1 MATYVKTDAGRAEVG
16 QRQHKL
22 PSPVRSL
29 LLLVDGQRDVPT
41 LRRFAAS
48 LHAPADALDQLQ
60 ALGLITLAGAGAAP
74 AAAAAGG
81 EPPPSDAAIRY
92 ITLSGLMSE
101 GVRSYLGMRG
111 FMMQLRIERCGDID
125 DLLGLL
131 PDLAAAIG
139 KARSREFAEQW
150 ESIVRSAIA

>member
-1 MATYVKTDAGRAEVG
+1 MAVYAKTDAGRAEVG

-48 LHAPADALDQLQ
+48 LHAPADALEQLQ
-60 ALGLITLAGAGAAP
+60 ARGLIAPGGAGTAP
-74 AAAAAGG
+74 APATGG
-81 EPPPSDAAIRY
+81 APPASDTAIRY

-125 DLLGLL
+125 DLLKLL